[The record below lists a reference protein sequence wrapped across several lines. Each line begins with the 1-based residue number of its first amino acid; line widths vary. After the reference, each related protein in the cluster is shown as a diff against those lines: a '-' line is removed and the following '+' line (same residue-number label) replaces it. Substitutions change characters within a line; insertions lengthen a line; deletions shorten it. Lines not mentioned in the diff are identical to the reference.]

1 MTPVSSWLTR
11 PTPQNS
17 KGNIGSGAPNE
28 RGVGKICNFQS
39 ISRHISETVH
49 WVQGRTSD
57 SKRRPY
63 FHRSV
68 IIVVMVNI
76 TDR

>member
-1 MTPVSSWLTR
+1 MTPVSSWSTR

-28 RGVGKICNFQS
+28 IVVGKICNFQP
-39 ISRHISETVH
+39 ISRRISETVH
-49 WVQGRTSD
+49 WVQGRTGD
-57 SKRRPY
+57 SKRRLY

-76 TDR
+76 TDW